1 MVSNTPVVGEINVYM
16 YECMTVT
23 VQCVLGIC
31 IGRLIKIMLYTFS
44 PGLRLSLAISKS
56 NLIEVEVKVEF

>member
-1 MVSNTPVVGEINVYM
+1 MVSNTPVVGEINVYI
-16 YECMTVT
+16 CMT
-23 VQCVLGIC
+23 VQCVLDIC
-31 IGRLIKIMLYTFS
+31 IGCLIKIMLYTFS